1 MRLGT
6 ERKCLFFPPF
16 FFFLFIV
23 QTALLCMVV
32 TEVAFFLDFDTVTTA
47 LHCVFCTFVPIYPL
61 IGCLICFIK
70 VRARRKCSQSTC
82 KWLSK
87 VQCGMCS
94 LWWVI
99 SYLSMFF
106 YHYQVSWTGKQ
117 KRGEYYDPWDRLL
130 VAVIAVSMI
139 ICHIS
144 HRELQT
150 PTETP
155 LLFGLLY

>member
-1 MRLGT
+1 MA
-6 ERKCLFFPPF
+6 ERSAMWD
-16 FFFLFIV
+16 V
-23 QTALLCMVV
+23 Q
-32 TEVAFFLDFDTVTTA
+32 
-47 LHCVFCTFVPIYPL
+47 
-61 IGCLICFIK
+61 
-70 VRARRKCSQSTC
+70 
-82 KWLSK
+82 
-87 VQCGMCS
+87 S
-94 LWWVI
+94 LVGNF
-99 SYLSMFF
+99 LSMFF

-139 ICHIS
+139 VCHTS